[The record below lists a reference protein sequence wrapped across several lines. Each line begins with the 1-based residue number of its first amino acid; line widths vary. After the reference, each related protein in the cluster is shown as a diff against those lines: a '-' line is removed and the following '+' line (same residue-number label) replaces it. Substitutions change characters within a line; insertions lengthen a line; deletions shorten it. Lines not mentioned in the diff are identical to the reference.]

1 MSKNKNILTVSK
13 HVAAVILL
21 SVLGIFLLN
30 QWLNIYTRHGE
41 KVEVPSLTGMRI
53 DKAIS
58 ILEEQNFKY
67 LIIDSVYRDKLKKM
81 DVAEQDP
88 QAGSWVKKERT
99 IYLTINALDK
109 PTVQVPRLV
118 NKSFSLASA
127 LLKNSGLQLGRVE
140 YKKTILGDG
149 LVVGQFY
156 RGDSIQPYA
165 LVEKGAKIDLV
176 VSIKPEEGDEFDEFG
191 NLIIRDFSEGY
202 DNE

>member
-1 MSKNKNILTVSK
+1 MPKNKNIISLLK
-13 HVAAVILL
+13 HIGAVILL
-21 SVLGIFLLN
+21 SFLGIWLLN
-30 QWLNIYTRHGE
+30 MWLHFYTRHDE
-41 KVEVPSLTGMRI
+41 KIEVPSLTGMRI

-58 ILEEQNFKY
+58 ILEEQKFRY

-88 QAGSWVKKERT
+88 QAGSWVKRERT

-118 NKSFSLASA
+118 NKSFSLACA
-127 LLKNSGLQLGRVE
+127 LLKNAGLNLGKVD

-149 LVVGQFY
+149 LVVGQFF

-165 LVEKGAKIDLV
+165 LVEKGAKIDLI
-176 VSIKPEEGDEFDEFG
+176 VSIKPEEGDEFDENG
-191 NLIIRDFSEGY
+191 NIIIREFNDE
-202 DNE
+202 DNY